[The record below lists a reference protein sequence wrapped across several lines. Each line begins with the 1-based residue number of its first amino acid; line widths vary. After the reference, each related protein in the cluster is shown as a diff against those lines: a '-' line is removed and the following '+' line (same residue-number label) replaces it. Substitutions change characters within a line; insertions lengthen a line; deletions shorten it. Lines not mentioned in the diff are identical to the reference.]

1 MTLARR
7 LGGLTAAALA
17 VLALDALLT
26 RAMIE
31 HDVAGSLLAVGGSPG
46 AIAVALLAVVIRLAV
61 ASLAIVPSIAV
72 LVLTAPT
79 PKAN

>member
-17 VLALDALLT
+17 VLALDALLP
-26 RAMIE
+26 RAMTE

-46 AIAVALLAVVIRLAV
+46 TIAVALLAVVIRLAV

-79 PKAN
+79 SKAK